1 VTDQPDPYAP
11 PPEGG
16 TFAQPSGGAAP
27 APPPYGTPPQPYGAP
42 AWGSPPSG
50 VSDYG
55 SWGRRVGGRL
65 LDALCVVIP
74 SAIIGA
80 ATSSRGV
87 YDVVALVITL
97 AIAWMNGAQ
106 GQSPG
111 KRVVGLRLVRDGD
124 GSLIGG
130 GMGILRELA
139 HLLDTFSLLLGWFW
153 PLWDKKRQ
161 TFADK
166 IVGTVV
172 VQT

>member
-11 PPEGG
+11 PPPGS
-16 TFAQPSGGAAP
+16 TPPQPSGEQ
-27 APPPYGTPPQPYGAP
+27 PPPYAAQPQPYGAP

-65 LDALCVVIP
+65 LDALCVIIP

-80 ATSSRGV
+80 ATGSRGV
-87 YDVVALVITL
+87 YDVVALAITL
-97 AIAWMNGAQ
+97 VIAWMNGAQ

-111 KRVVGLRLVRDGD
+111 KRAVGLRLVRDGD
-124 GSLIGG
+124 GSLLGG
-130 GMGILRELA
+130 GMGIVRELA

-166 IVGTVV
+166 VCGTVV
-172 VQT
+172 VRT